1 MLGLWRRA
9 GLRALAKTPAEYLSV
24 ASQPQAQSPDQL
36 SWLSANLPHFS
47 TAQFIA
53 LLRSHSPRSLSPALA
68 PLLQFE
74 TFSRFQAAKFR
85 NWALLFHLSR
95 LSERYEELGISLVP
109 AFQTLTKEHL
119 SKEFLNSMNLTQA
132 QQILSA
138 HLQLLYPARIKNLF
152 FPTPSGQD
160 LFDLVS
166 EVLSPAMSSASD
178 TSIPEWYNILRVYI
192 LGDKGSEDFRRGL
205 ESLVFERLATLPLH
219 TLVDL
224 PFIYRDRMCF
234 DYHYIMTK
242 ITGPYVQEVV
252 RRFHLL
258 DARQV
263 GLISYRLW
271 WSLGKYG
278 VYYSSEFTDKLV
290 QRVDDRDWLALTA
303 PWSQVYFA
311 SNVLTYLCNVGL
323 PLGPALLDRLLDLL
337 LQHKTHLDAK
347 QVAQLAHIVARLHY
361 AREDFWSLVTDHLP
375 AIVQDERQSG
385 YLYSALLQLR
395 FAQPTLHSR
404 LMSLP
409 EMQASFPQFA
419 AVWKQQRAQDL
430 TLAKE
435 SFQAKKVE
443 AFLTARQIKYQT
455 EYFDEYY
462 IDVAVPELRLA
473 LEICGTMHYIM
484 PMKVLNGKTQAKKYV
499 LEQLGWQVVIIPFF
513 HQGVEGRF
521 EQVLNDTLGPYLPSS
536 S

>member
-1 MLGLWRRA
+1 MLGLWRV
-9 GLRALAKTPAEYLSV
+9 GLRALTKTPAEYLAL
-24 ASQPQAQSPDQL
+24 ASLPQAQSPDQL
-36 SWLSANLPHFS
+36 SWLSTNLPYFS

-53 LLRSHSPRSLSPALA
+53 LLRSHSPHTLSPALA

-74 TFSRFQAAKFR
+74 TFSRLQAAKFR
-85 NWALLFHLSR
+85 NWTLLFHLSR

-109 AFQTLTKEHL
+109 AFQALTKEHL
-119 SKEFLNSMNLTQA
+119 SKQFLKSMSLTQA

-138 HLQLLYPARIKNLF
+138 HLHLLYPAKIKDLS

-160 LFDLVS
+160 LFDLAS
-166 EVLSPAMSSASD
+166 EVLAPAMSSASD
-178 TSIPEWYNILRVYI
+178 ASLPEWYNILRVYI

-205 ESLVFERLATLPLH
+205 ESLVFERLAALPLH

-224 PFIYRDRMCF
+224 PFLYKDRMCF

-242 ITGPYVQEVV
+242 VTGPYVQEVV

-263 GLISYRLW
+263 GLVSYRLW

-278 VYYSSEFTDKLV
+278 VYYSAEFTDKLV
-290 QRVDDRDWLALTA
+290 QRVSDQAWLALTA
-303 PWSQVYFA
+303 PRNQVYFA
-311 SNVLTYLCNVGL
+311 SNVLIYLCNVGL
-323 PLGPALLDRLLDLL
+323 PFGPVLLDRLLDLL
-337 LQHKTHLDAK
+337 LQHRTYLDAK
-347 QVAQLAHIVARLHY
+347 QVAQLCHAVARLHCV
-361 AREDFWSLVTDHLP
+361 REDFWALVTSHIP
-375 AIVQDERQSG
+375 AIVQDERHSG

-395 FAQPTLHSR
+395 FAQPALHSR
-404 LMSLP
+404 LMALP
-409 EMQASFPQFA
+409 EMQASFPTLTT
-419 AVWKQQRAQDL
+419 VWKQQRTKDL

-435 SFQAKKVE
+435 SFQTKQVE
-443 AFLTARQIKYQT
+443 AFLSARQVKYQM

-462 IDVAVPELRLA
+462 IDVAVPELKLA

-521 EQVLNDTLGPYLPSS
+521 EQVLDDTLGPILPPSS
-536 S
+536 